1 MSITGSYFYITM
13 SKILSDNADKEY
25 IQVLNQINDNMESQ
39 LDVIQST
46 ITFFMSN
53 PLIRENL
60 EKESFTEGT
69 ITQEM
74 KKIEIEK
81 QLSYML
87 INNYLWDSKLIKSV
101 YIFENEDYYY
111 HIERNDLSAPVSLK
125 HNLKAYIS
133 ISLNDEGLKI
143 LPPSKDDATIYFIR
157 NMKSMYSLDYIGTI
171 MFAIDVNSLSKVY
184 NDINHY
190 TSALAFVIDRNNDV
204 LLHTDAS
211 MLGSKMSDSLFD
223 NQELKQLKEVYFKGE
238 NYLSATEAI
247 KKYNLASTIAVPKNQ
262 ILSNLS
268 KSILKYFNVILFIL
282 LFFLILSIFI
292 SSRVLKPIK
301 DMMKNIAQLRNGN
314 FAVKM
319 PEYKD
324 YEFNQ
329 LSVVFNKM
337 TSEIQY
343 LINDVYK
350 KQLLLKDAEL
360 KTLQSQ
366 INPHFLF
373 NVLDTISWHA
383 RTAGNT
389 SINDIVTPLA
399 HILRANITMN
409 SREKVTIQ
417 EELQYVQFYL
427 SIQKSRFGDRLITEL
442 NIADDN
448 IKDFFIPRLCIQ
460 PLVENAVVH
469 GLEEKIGDGRLI
481 VNLYREDYII
491 FIEIIDN
498 GIGFAIDKL
507 NLDQPDNP
515 FIISEKHTNIGL
527 YNSNKRIKL
536 IYGEEYGICV
546 ESKLN
551 EGTKVTVR
559 FPIDKGEL

>member
-1 MSITGSYFYITM
+1 M

-25 IQVLNQINDNMESQ
+25 INILNQINSNLESQ

-46 ITFFMSN
+46 LIFFISN

-60 EKESFTEGT
+60 EKEAFSEGT
-69 ITQEM
+69 ITQAM
-74 KKIEIEK
+74 KKLEIEK

-101 YIFENEDYYY
+101 YIFENKDYYY
-111 HIERNDLSAPVSLK
+111 HIEHNDLPVIVSSQN
-125 HNLKAYIS
+125 NLKAYKTIS
-133 ISLNDEGLKI
+133 INNEDLKI
-143 LPPSKDDATIYFIR
+143 VAPSKTDATIYFVK
-157 NMKSMYSLDYIGTI
+157 NMRSMYSLDYIGTI
-171 MFAIDVNSLSKVY
+171 IFAIDISSLSKVY
-184 NDINHY
+184 DDINHY
-190 TSALAFVIDRNNDV
+190 TSALAFVIDSNNDV
-204 LLHTDAS
+204 LLHTDS
-211 MLGSKMSDSLFD
+211 NMLGSKINNSLFD
-223 NQELKQLKEVYFKGE
+223 NQELKQLKEVHFKDE
-238 NYLSATEAI
+238 NYLAATKAI
-247 KKYNLASTIAVPKNQ
+247 KKYNLTSTIAVPKNQ

-268 KSILKYFNVILFIL
+268 KSILEYYNVILLIL
-282 LFFLILSIFI
+282 FFFLIISVFL

-301 DMMKNIAQLRNGN
+301 DMMKNIGYLRNGI
-314 FAVKM
+314 FTVKM
-319 PEYKD
+319 PQYKD

-329 LSVVFNKM
+329 LSDVFNKM

-360 KTLQSQ
+360 KSLQSQ

-389 SINDIVTPLA
+389 NINDIVTPLS
-399 HILRANITMN
+399 HILRANITMG
-409 SREKVTIQ
+409 SREKVTIR
-417 EELQYVQFYL
+417 EELQYVEFYL
-427 SIQKSRFGDRLITEL
+427 SIQKIRFGDRLITEL
-442 NIADDN
+442 NISDDY
-448 IKDFFIPRLCIQ
+448 IRDFFIPKLCIQ

-469 GLEEKIGDGRLI
+469 GLEEKIEDGKLTI
-481 VNLYREDYII
+481 NLYSIDNIII
-491 FIEIIDN
+491 FEIIDN
-498 GIGFAIDKL
+498 GVGFAIDKL

-536 IYGEEYGICV
+536 IYGDEYGICV

-551 EGTKVTVR
+551 QGTQVTVR
-559 FPIDKGEL
+559 IPIDKGEL